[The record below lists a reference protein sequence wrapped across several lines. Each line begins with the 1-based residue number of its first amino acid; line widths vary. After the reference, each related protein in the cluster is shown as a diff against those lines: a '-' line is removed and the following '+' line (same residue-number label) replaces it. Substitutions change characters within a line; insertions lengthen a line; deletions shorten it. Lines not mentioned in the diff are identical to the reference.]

1 MLKRAGGR
9 PPMRRAKKQQG
20 SRHDRIAP
28 MRKKIVALIAA
39 TAALSGAFLGPA
51 VGAERVVN
59 VFNWSDYVDAKTL
72 DDFTRETGVKVVY
85 DTYDS
90 NEILD
95 TRLLAGA
102 TGYDVVAPSATF
114 LARQIKAGVFRPLD
128 KSKLPNSKNL
138 WPEIAAKLQRYDP
151 GNQYAVDYMWY
162 TTGIAYNAA
171 KIKERLGDKPITS
184 WEQVLRPE
192 NLKKFADCGVYVID
206 SPEDL
211 FSITLNFLKL
221 DPNSKN
227 PEDIRRAEEHLFA
240 LRRYI
245 KKFHSS
251 EYINALANGDI
262 CLAIGWSGDS
272 FQARNRAREAGNGSR
287 DRLCDSKRRN
297 PDLARRAGDPQGRA
311 ASRGSVYVHR
321 LSDASGRRRA
331 QHQRHAFRQWR
342 RRLEAVDRPGH
353 PRQYGD
359 LSGRG
364 DDDPPVRG
372 DGPRPRAAK
381 DDHPRLDA
389 GEDRTLEP
397 RSDDFRDGTC

>member
-1 MLKRAGGR
+1 
-9 PPMRRAKKQQG
+9 
-20 SRHDRIAP
+20 
-28 MRKKIVALIAA
+28 MRKKIIALIAA
-39 TAALSGAFLGPA
+39 TAALSGASLGPA

-85 DTYDS
+85 DIYDS

-171 KIKERLGDKPITS
+171 KIKQRLGDKPITS

-221 DPNSKN
+221 DPNSKK
-227 PEDIRRAEEHLFA
+227 PEDIKRAEEHMFA

-272 FQARNRAREAGNGSR
+272 FQARNRAREAGNGIEIAYVIPKEGTLISLDTMAIPKDAPHPEEAYMFIDYLMRPDVAARNTNATHFANGVVASKPLIDPAILGNTAIYPDDATMSR
-287 DRLCDSKRRN
+287 LFAVTA
-297 PDLARRAGDPQGRA
+297 PDLALQRTITRAWTR
-311 ASRGSVYVHR
+311 VKT
-321 LSDASGRRRA
+321 
-331 QHQRHAFRQWR
+331 
-342 RRLEAVDRPGH
+342 GH
-353 PRQYGD
+353 
-359 LSGRG
+359 
-364 DDDPPVRG
+364 
-372 DGPRPRAAK
+372 
-381 DDHPRLDA
+381 
-389 GEDRTLEP
+389 
-397 RSDDFRDGTC
+397 